1 MKILCAMD
9 VDEIGAHVL
18 PIFAGSFG
26 FFSVTFSLKCETLP
40 SPVSQHPF
48 NYLESDYILLK

>member
-1 MKILCAMD
+1 MD